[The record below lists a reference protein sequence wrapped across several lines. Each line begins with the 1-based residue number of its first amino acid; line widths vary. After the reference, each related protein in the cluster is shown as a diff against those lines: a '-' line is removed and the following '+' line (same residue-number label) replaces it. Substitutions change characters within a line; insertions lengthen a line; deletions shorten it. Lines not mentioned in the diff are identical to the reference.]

1 MPPTRIQ
8 STDSSTSSPYPQYS
22 YPYLFPKSAHNSAL
36 TATPT
41 FLKSGP
47 VSAYH
52 TPATP
57 SVFTAPPYA
66 SLNLKKRTQ
75 IHRRLGI
82 SVAKEDAKYDTTD
95 MSRQSSLSSAK
106 TLHER
111 ISVLSFDEES
121 KSVKG
126 VVKGSETG
134 GVFEVVGSKTA
145 ISITPQDIVL
155 FLDAIK
161 ELVVIPDGGVL
172 SIPDDQMGT
181 IRSSVFSFYDLVFDS
196 TDSNST
202 NASEY
207 CLTQTPHLLL
217 TLKYI
222 TNPPLPH
229 LSPLLSYLSHQ
240 PTSSKKHFSVQQPSS
255 TSLHQPLKKPTK
267 SSNTPTTT

>member
-36 TATPT
+36 TTTPT

-172 SIPDDQMGT
+172 SIPDDQ
-181 IRSSVFSFYDLVFDS
+181 
-196 TDSNST
+196 
-202 NASEY
+202 
-207 CLTQTPHLLL
+207 
-217 TLKYI
+217 
-222 TNPPLPH
+222 
-229 LSPLLSYLSHQ
+229 
-240 PTSSKKHFSVQQPSS
+240 
-255 TSLHQPLKKPTK
+255 
-267 SSNTPTTT
+267 